1 MDDRRPVLVCPCL
14 SLSVLVCPCLSLSE
28 LRSGRTGDAIRRG
41 RDGASAAVRLDRTR
55 NWRVLGYREVGA
67 HRLHRLLYKRR
78 PLGATRTFQRR
89 RLSFL
94 RAGDIMAKRGAS
106 AVRMLS
112 VSHYGLSGPDS
123 REHATALAE
132 PAASAFAQAFFP
144 PRPLIS
150 QPPRAGRSRLAAS
163 DATTARLGIDQPE
176 ALIVF
181 SISLTSCAA
190 RRLRPWSPKSEP
202 PTESGGVPE

>member
-1 MDDRRPVLVCPCL
+1 VDDRRPVLVCPCL
-14 SLSVLVCPCLSLSE
+14 K

-89 RLSFL
+89 LSFL

-123 REHATALAE
+123 REHATVLAE
-132 PAASAFAQAFFP
+132 PAASAFAAGILSAP
-144 PRPLIS
+144 TAYLAAAACRPVE
-150 QPPRAGRSRLAAS
+150 AGRIRCDDRKAW
-163 DATTARLGIDQPE
+163 P
-176 ALIVF
+176 
-181 SISLTSCAA
+181 
-190 RRLRPWSPKSEP
+190 
-202 PTESGGVPE
+202 